1 MPRQIREKR
10 HADGLDVNAAAMGTG
25 SATAPRPQ
33 PNPSRAGNSGATRA
47 QTSHNPITKFTPTGQ
62 GTSRCRI
69 SIFLG
74 HLS

>member
-33 PNPSRAGNSGATRA
+33 PNPSRAGNSGGN
-47 QTSHNPITKFTPTGQ
+47 TSPNFPQPYYQVHSYGPGNQ
-62 GTSRCRI
+62 SV
-69 SIFLG
+69 SD
-74 HLS
+74 